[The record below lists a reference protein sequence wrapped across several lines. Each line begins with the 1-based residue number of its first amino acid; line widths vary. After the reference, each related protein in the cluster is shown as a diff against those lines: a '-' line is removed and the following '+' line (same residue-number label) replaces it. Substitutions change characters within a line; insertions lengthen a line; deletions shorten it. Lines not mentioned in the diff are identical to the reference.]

1 MKFKKTTATV
11 PEVDMTP
18 MIDIVFQLI
27 AFFMVITNFE
37 QTQADE
43 RVKLPKNELAKPP
56 EVKRENV
63 LTLNIGFD
71 RNLQG
76 EKTDD
81 NAVVFFNG
89 EEVPLNKMPQYLLT
103 EAQFYK
109 AIKTPIDEVT
119 VQIRAD
125 SEVPIGMVQ
134 KLIKM
139 CQSAAPSENDQG
151 FQRFALAAKQ
161 EVR

>member
-1 MKFKKTTATV
+1 MKIKTTKPDV

-56 EVKRENV
+56 EVKREHM
-63 LTLNIGFD
+63 LTLNVGFN
-71 RNLQG
+71 R
-76 EKTDD
+76 DD
-81 NAVVFFNG
+81 DGRKLHEEPRVLFNG
-89 EEVPLNKMPQYLLT
+89 NEILIDDMRKSLLTERRFFEAIEVPL
-103 EAQFYK
+103 
-109 AIKTPIDEVT
+109 DDVT

-125 SEVPIGMVQ
+125 AEVKMGQVQ
-134 KLIKM
+134 ELIQL
-139 CQSAAPSENDQG
+139 CQDPEIQ
-151 FQRFALAAKQ
+151 FVRFALAATQ

>member
-1 MKFKKTTATV
+1 MKIRTTKPNV

-56 EVKRENV
+56 EVKREHM
-63 LTLNIGFD
+63 LTLNVGFN
-71 RNLQG
+71 R
-76 EKTDD
+76 DD
-81 NAVVFFNG
+81 NGRKLHEEPRVLFNG
-89 EEVPLNKMPQYLLT
+89 NEILIDDMRKSLLTERRFFEAIEVPL
-103 EAQFYK
+103 
-109 AIKTPIDEVT
+109 DDVT

-125 SEVPIGMVQ
+125 AEVKMGQVQ
-134 KLIKM
+134 ELIQL
-139 CQSAAPSENDQG
+139 CQDPEIQ
-151 FQRFALAAKQ
+151 FVRFALAATQ
-161 EVR
+161 EVK